1 MGRVHFIGGE
11 KGGVGKSL
19 TSRLLAQYLIDHA
32 SPFAGFDLDQ
42 SHATFSRFYDEYT
55 GQLVVDDFSSLDRIL
70 EFADQ
75 NPQHDIIVDLAAQTS
90 QRLNKW
96 IDDSDVMGAFAE
108 LGYQVF
114 LWHVMDDGRDSI
126 NLLEKLLNSYTQ
138 SSLRFVVVENLG
150 RGDNFEGFLRSQTFR
165 KAQSRN
171 ADFVT
176 LDKLETRLTQKIDF
190 NNLSFWAAANDRQ
203 LIGFVERKRMKVWL
217 DNNYQQLDAFL
228 AAPAKVTAK

>member
-32 SPFAGFDLDQ
+32 KPFAGFDLDQ

-55 GQLVVDDFSSLDRIL
+55 GTLVVDDFASLDRIL
-70 EFADQ
+70 EFADK
-75 NPQHDIIVDLAAQTS
+75 NPQHDIIVDLAAQTA

-96 IDDSDVMGAFAE
+96 IDDSDVMGTFDE
-108 LGYQVF
+108 LGYQIF
-114 LWHVMDDGRDSI
+114 LWHVMDDGLDSI
-126 NLLEKLLNSYTQ
+126 HLLEKILNTYPQSYIK
-138 SSLRFVVVENLG
+138 FVVVENLG
-150 RGDNFEGFLRSQTFR
+150 RGDNFEAFLRSETFR
-165 KAQSRN
+165 KAQLRN

-203 LIGFVERKRMKVWL
+203 LVGFVERKRMKVWL
-217 DNNYQQLDAFL
+217 NNSYQQLDLFL
-228 AAPAKVTAK
+228 SSPDEKN